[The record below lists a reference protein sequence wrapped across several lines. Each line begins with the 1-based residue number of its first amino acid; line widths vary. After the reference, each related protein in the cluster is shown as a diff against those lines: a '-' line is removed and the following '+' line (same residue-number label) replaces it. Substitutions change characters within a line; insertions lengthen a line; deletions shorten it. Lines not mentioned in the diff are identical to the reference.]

1 MPFKLL
7 FSPKSIGN
15 VNIKNR
21 IVRSATYE
29 KRASKT
35 GYITENLINLYTEL
49 ARGGTGLI
57 ITGSIAIDPSGTGS
71 PYQPYLF
78 DNSFIEGQ
86 KKLVQA
92 VHDYSDVKIAAQLI
106 HTGRQTVHP
115 KYPPIAPSPV
125 PINDVVPKELNK
137 EEIELFTKKFVDAG
151 RRAYESGY
159 DLVQL
164 HAAHGYFLSNF
175 VSPYTNRRKDQYG
188 NTTEGRT
195 KILVDIFNLLRDQ
208 VGKKFPIMVK
218 LQILDFI
225 QGGMD
230 LLEAK
235 KVVQILTRS
244 GYAAIEPSG
253 GSDEAA
259 KYTKTSYPSLVI
271 KSEKNENY
279 FLPAA
284 MELKPLMKNCALI
297 LVGGIKNPISAE
309 DILQKG
315 YADFISMCR
324 PLLREPNL
332 PNRWKGGDNT
342 PAQCKSCNSC
352 YTTMLSPGEVYCV
365 PRRRLEKKEN
375 KKS

>member
-7 FSPKSIGN
+7 FSSKSIGN

-29 KRASKT
+29 KRASKM
-35 GYITENLINLYTEL
+35 GYVTENLINLYTEL

-57 ITGSIAIDPSGTGS
+57 ITGSIAVDPSGTGS
-71 PYQPYLF
+71 PFQPYLF
-78 DNSFIEGQ
+78 DDSFIEGQ

-115 KYPPIAPSPV
+115 KYPPIGPSPV
-125 PINDVVPKELNK
+125 PINDVVPKELHK
-137 EEIELFTKKFVDAG
+137 DEIELFTKKFVDAG

-175 VSPYTNRRKDQYG
+175 VSPYTNRRKDEYG
-188 NTTEGRT
+188 NNTEGRT

-208 VGKKFPIMVK
+208 VGKAFPIIVK
-218 LQILDFI
+218 LQILDFLPNGI
-225 QGGMD
+225 D
-230 LLEAK
+230 LNEAK
-235 KVVQILTRS
+235 KVAQILVRC

-253 GSDEAA
+253 GSDDSM
-259 KYTKTSYPSLVI
+259 KLTKTAYPSLII
-271 KSEKNENY
+271 KSVKDENY

-284 MELKPLMKNCALI
+284 KELKPVLKDCRFI
-297 LVGGIKNPISAE
+297 LVGGIKNPVSAE
-309 DILQKG
+309 DILQNN

-332 PNRWKGGDNT
+332 PNRWKGGDIT

-365 PRRRLEKKEN
+365 PRKRLEKKEN
-375 KKS
+375 KN